1 MPSKKRIA
9 VLPGDGVGPEIMEH
23 SIKLLEALQEP
34 FDLSFDFKECLIGN
48 VARQKTGS
56 AIPDETLAECA
67 RADAILLGA
76 VGSRENKEQ
85 GAADLR
91 PQTVLRQLRTA
102 QDAYCNLRSFQSA
115 NVRPA
120 KAGTQD
126 TAVRHIDFVV
136 IRGMRDG
143 LYIGEEDDQLELQA
157 NSMDDELFSEAEVAR
172 LARKALQLAKI
183 RKRKMTLVFDKRSE
197 GGLLNWKKILEKE
210 AKKFPQVKLRAL
222 SMNECFKLLED
233 DPFDLDVVLTES
245 GFGNG
250 VNHAARA
257 LVASDGV
264 LASACLGDG
273 VSIYQPVH
281 GAGEVSVEKNWNN
294 PIAMMNSVALML
306 HYSFHRSLAAQN
318 IEEAITAVLARGY
331 QTEDFTDKSGI
342 VIPAEQ
348 MASYILEEISHC
360 LQGPLMTA

>member
-1 MPSKKRIA
+1 MPSKKKIA

-34 FDLSFDFKECLIGN
+34 FDLAFEFKECLIGD
-48 VARQKTGS
+48 VARKKTGK
-56 AIPDETLAECA
+56 AIPEETLKECA
-67 RADAILLGA
+67 KADAILLGA
-76 VGSRENKEQ
+76 VGCGDNKEQ

-102 QDAYCNLRSFQSA
+102 QDAYCNLRSFQAA
-115 NVRPA
+115 NVRPSR
-120 KAGTQD
+120 GGIQD

-157 NSMDDELFSEAEVAR
+157 NSMDDELFSEDEIAR

-183 RKRKMTLVFDKRSE
+183 RKRKMTLVYDKRSE
-197 GGLLNWKKILEKE
+197 DGLYNWKKILEKE
-210 AKKFPQVKLRAL
+210 AEKFPQVKLRAM
-222 SMNECFKLLED
+222 SMNECFKLLD
-233 DPFDLDVVLTES
+233 NDPFDLDVVLTES

-281 GAGEVSVEKNWNN
+281 GAGELAEEINWIN

-331 QTEDFTDKSGI
+331 RTEDFTDENGI
-342 VIPAEQ
+342 LIQADE
-348 MASYILEEISHC
+348 MATHIMEEISHC